1 MGTKN
6 YVINSFSGRY
16 FLFMMYY
23 FDYKVVVKDFRKDA
37 VLKGRTKQVDELS
50 SSQIPEEDVVLP
62 TIGFQ
67 G

>member
-1 MGTKN
+1 
-6 YVINSFSGRY
+6 
-16 FLFMMYY
+16 MMYY

-62 TIGFQ
+62 TVGFQ